1 MCGVYPIYQ
10 HCVFPNSE
18 VRLFTVIPL
27 INDGPAYF
35 RQALISL
42 SKNVLLKIQFAGFR
56 KKQKCHHQEI
66 MYTSV
71 IPLHA
76 EE

>member
-1 MCGVYPIYQ
+1 MCGVDPIYQ
-10 HCVFPNSE
+10 HCVFSNAE
-18 VRLFTVIPL
+18 VRLFTAIPL
-27 INDGPAYF
+27 INNGPAYF

-42 SKNVLLKIQFAGFR
+42 SKSVLLKIQFTGFPNE
-56 KKQKCHHQEI
+56 QKCHHQEI

>member
-1 MCGVYPIYQ
+1 M
-10 HCVFPNSE
+10 VFILFASAFQVFSNAE
-18 VRLFTVIPL
+18 AWLFTVIPL

-42 SKNVLLKIQFAGFR
+42 SKSALLKIQFAGFPA
-56 KKQKCHHQEI
+56 KQKCHHQEI